1 MGADPTRSSYP
12 RIQKLHTYSY
22 RFSDRLL
29 ESISTM
35 FLCASVIKLQSK
47 VCTFHIYVSFLALTR
62 SITVLNLNE
71 LGRDSLTRYS
81 LPRLGDALARS
92 IRLDTSLA
100 RRGEIAK

>member
-1 MGADPTRSSYP
+1 
-12 RIQKLHTYSY
+12 
-22 RFSDRLL
+22 
-29 ESISTM
+29 M

-92 IRLDTSLA
+92 FRARYVSSEASLLNSLA
-100 RRGEIAK
+100 RRGPAFARFLENF